1 MQPAVA
7 LNEVDDVGGAFLYAV
22 ADDEQQKF
30 TAPEVAR
37 NTVDEFRLVQ
47 IGVML
52 PDQFVERIAL
62 PARGHGH
69 PALQVLVSPRSEVLG
84 VVEDLS
90 DNFAPRL
97 GIAPQLELGECQP
110 AQMIDVERIQIA
122 GGSGQLAA
130 NGDGFAVSGVDGG
143 NGKCPWETEQQVLE
157 GVLADS
163 ALEDARVQ
171 RNALQHFL
179 DDAVAGIEP
188 DQIALYVWRHR
199 FASSETPCNQVI
211 RKRGSVRLYGVS

>member
-1 MQPAVA
+1 MS
-7 LNEVDDVGGAFLYAV
+7 
-22 ADDEQQKF
+22 
-30 TAPEVAR
+30 R

-52 PDQFVERIAL
+52 ADQFVERIAL
-62 PARGHGH
+62 PARGQGH
-69 PALQVLVSPRSEVLG
+69 PALQVLVAPRSEVLG

-97 GIAPQLELGECQP
+97 GIAPQLELGEGQP
-110 AQMIDVERIQIA
+110 AQMIDVQRIQIA
-122 GGSGQLAA
+122 GGRGQLAA
-130 NGDGFAVSGVDGG
+130 NGDGIAVSGVDGG
-143 NGKCPWETEQQVLE
+143 NGQCPWETEQQVLE

-163 ALEDARVQ
+163 ALGDARVQ

-188 DQIALYVWRHR
+188 DQIAV
-199 FASSETPCNQVI
+199 
-211 RKRGSVRLYGVS
+211 